1 MKKILKKLSESD
13 LHRIIKNVINE
24 EINNKEENYHSEQY
38 RKAVDDICSL
48 TNDFVD
54 EFENKFKQYCNT
66 LPKEE
71 ADFFEEFINENG
83 NYKGN
88 TALEMCH
95 NFRSWIN
102 NVSDEVN
109 DDSFYV

>member
-1 MKKILKKLSESD
+1 MKRILRKLSESD
-13 LHRIIKNVINE
+13 LHRIIRNVINE

-38 RKAVDDICSL
+38 
-48 TNDFVD
+48 
-54 EFENKFKQYCNT
+54 CNT
-66 LPKEE
+66 LPKDE

-88 TALEMCH
+88 TAIEMLH

>member
-1 MKKILKKLSESD
+1 MKRTIKKLSESE
-13 LHRIIKNVINE
+13 LHKIIRKVINE
-24 EINNKEENYHSEQY
+24 EISNKEESYHSEQY
-38 RKAVDDICSL
+38 SKAVDDICAL
-48 TNDFVD
+48 TNNFVD

-83 NYKGN
+83 NYKGH
-88 TALEMCH
+88 TAIEMLH
-95 NFRSWIN
+95 DFRSWIN

-109 DDSFYV
+109 DNSFYV